1 MNYIFYY
8 LLDIFNM
15 LIKIFMIIKK
25 MSQLMD
31 KVWNFIYQKC
41 PLYKKNLVNKEDL
54 KNKTIDEI
62 ILMKENENSFL
73 SYNIPVILWI
83 LWIMTFFDNLFW
95 KIWFFLLLVI
105 ILVSVSVAFEN
116 KKQNIKI
123 YNEILVKKLKSKNKF
138 DEKYKN
144 EILKYL
150 KNIEHNFRN

>member
-1 MNYIFYY
+1 M
-8 LLDIFNM
+8 
-15 LIKIFMIIKK
+15 
-25 MSQLMD
+25 
-31 KVWNFIYQKC
+31 
-41 PLYKKNLVNKEDL
+41 
-54 KNKTIDEI
+54 KTA
-62 ILMKENENSFL
+62 FCR
-73 SYNIPVILWI
+73 IPVILWI

-116 KKQNIKI
+116 KKENIKI
-123 YNEILVKKLKSKNKF
+123 YNEILVEKLKSKNKF